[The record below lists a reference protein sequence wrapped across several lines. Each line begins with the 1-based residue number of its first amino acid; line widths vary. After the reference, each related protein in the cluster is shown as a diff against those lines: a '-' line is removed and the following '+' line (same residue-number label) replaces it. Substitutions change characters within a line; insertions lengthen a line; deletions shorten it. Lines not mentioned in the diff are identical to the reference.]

1 MDLVGKTLCDETG
14 EEYVVLKLINYK
26 AIKCAYAVSVNSDEK
41 KIFQVSGNGLISI
54 DSKKMINDITQMLI
68 DSKDIKDEARKIKDG
83 EAIADYFKYLDEFYK
98 TRINTIM

>member
-26 AIKCAYAVSVNSDEK
+26 SIKCAYAVSVNSDEK

-83 EAIADYFKYLDEFYK
+83 ESIADYFKYLDEFYK

>member
-26 AIKCAYAVSVNSDEK
+26 AIKCAYAVSVKNE
-41 KIFQVSGNGLISI
+41 IFQVSGNGLISI

-83 EAIADYFKYLDEFYK
+83 ETIADYFKYLDEFYK

>member
-26 AIKCAYAVSVNSDEK
+26 AIKCAYAVSVKSDEK

-54 DSKKMINDITQMLI
+54 DSKKMINDI
-68 DSKDIKDEARKIKDG
+68 DELLGEKFKIKVSIGDFSK
-83 EAIADYFKYLDEFYK
+83 EYSYK
-98 TRINTIM
+98 ELAVLGNNI

>member
-26 AIKCAYAVSVNSDEK
+26 SIKCAYAVSVNSDEK

-83 EAIADYFKYLDEFYK
+83 ESIADYFKYLLS
-98 TRINTIM
+98 INI

>member
-41 KIFQVSGNGLISI
+41 
-54 DSKKMINDITQMLI
+54 
-68 DSKDIKDEARKIKDG
+68 R
-83 EAIADYFKYLDEFYK
+83 YFKFLEMDLYQLIVRK
-98 TRINTIM
+98 

>member
-14 EEYVVLKLINYK
+14 EEFVVLKLINYK
-26 AIKCAYAVSVNSDEK
+26 TIKCAYAASVSSDEK

-83 EAIADYFKYLDEFYK
+83 ESIADYLKYLDEFYK